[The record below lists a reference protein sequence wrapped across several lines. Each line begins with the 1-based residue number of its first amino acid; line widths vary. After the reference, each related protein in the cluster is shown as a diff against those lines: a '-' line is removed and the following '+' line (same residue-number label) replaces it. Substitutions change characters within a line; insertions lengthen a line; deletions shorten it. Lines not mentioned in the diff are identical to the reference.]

1 VPQPLPPRAHA
12 ALLAVACRLDAAG
25 VRWLLAGS
33 AGRAL
38 LGHRVRPADIDLE
51 VAQADAAAAAAA
63 LGVSMKPAS
72 GRGRTSLR
80 GGVRW
85 AGVEVDVTAGLTVE
99 GPAMRLAPDEA
110 AQLSAR
116 TIARLSGRAI
126 PVAPVEEAVARAI
139 VLGEWDAL
147 AKLVPP
153 GGSGGDPAPLRADY
167 VARRLS
173 SATARATR

>member
-1 VPQPLPPRAHA
+1 MPQPLPPRAHA

-51 VAQADAAAAAAA
+51 VPLPDAGAAGEALGLAMVAAA
-63 LGVSMKPAS
+63 

-80 GGVRW
+80 GSVSI
-85 AGVEVDVTAGLTVE
+85 AGIEVDVTAGLRVE
-99 GPAMRLAPDEA
+99 GPHLVLAPDDH
-110 AQLSAR
+110 AQLSGC
-116 TIARLSGRAI
+116 TLARLSDR
-126 PVAPVEEAVARAI
+126 PVRVAPVEEAMARAL
-139 VLGEWDAL
+139 VLGDWAVL
-147 AKLVPP
+147 AKLLPP
-153 GGSGGDPAPLRADY
+153 VGSDRDLPGLRGDY

-173 SATARATR
+173 SATTRATR